1 MSSTSGRAITGNSVV
16 LRFSRLCHRL
26 SACILGA
33 FIFLHLGN
41 HIAGLAG
48 QEVHWAVQIK
58 LRGIYQ
64 GWLEPLLLL
73 ACLFQIATG
82 LKLAWARRHLKGRAL
97 LQPLSG
103 LYMGLFLSIH
113 VSAVLMAR
121 ASGINTDLAFAAAGL
136 HAGLWIFFF
145 APYYG
150 LAVLALGLHLSV
162 PVSKHS
168 QVGGLLLIGGSV
180 TLAFLLVLLL
190 SGSIAPLFIPPQLI
204 QVFCDLG
211 C

>member
-1 MSSTSGRAITGNSVV
+1 
-16 LRFSRLCHRL
+16 
-26 SACILGA
+26 
-33 FIFLHLGN
+33 
-41 HIAGLAG
+41 
-48 QEVHWAVQIK
+48 
-58 LRGIYQ
+58 
-64 GWLEPLLLL
+64 
-73 ACLFQIATG
+73 
-82 LKLAWARRHLKGRAL
+82 
-97 LQPLSG
+97 
-103 LYMGLFLSIH
+103 MGLFLSIH